1 MQKLV
6 FIQQIRSFK
15 TCCSHAMG
23 NDDVC
28 ASDHLQTSKIK
39 AWGMKATQEQLLPH
53 ALQRGWTGSQQ
64 EARLDCRWQGERLV
78 KWTSDLWLIKDKPWW
93 WFHSTSFADKSR
105 EVSRC
110 TLENPQLKS
119 HICTPL
125 RCFCQQPSPPDWCQK
140 KLSYCC
146 TNGRLPVA
154 VHSQLP
160 DIATEKK
167 YGWIRSSCSDF
178 YETWR
183 PFNSLCFVHGAEN
196 GCNMKRKP
204 HTLSPASAWA
214 CWDHGYW
221 LIYTPALTHPETRS
235 SLWGVGRL
243 KLMLKHSV
251 CRFMHWGSWAGG
263 RAVDRPAANKDMFLL
278 SSWWCPSVTLW
289 KIQER
294 TSTFNYYIIILWCEV
309 DPHPTEGIFFFT

>member
-1 MQKLV
+1 M
-6 FIQQIRSFK
+6 
-15 TCCSHAMG
+15 
-23 NDDVC
+23 
-28 ASDHLQTSKIK
+28 
-39 AWGMKATQEQLLPH
+39 
-53 ALQRGWTGSQQ
+53 
-64 EARLDCRWQGERLV
+64 

-110 TLENPQLKS
+110 TLENPQLKR

-125 RCFCQQPSPPDWCQK
+125 RCFCQQPSPPDWCKK

-160 DIATEKK
+160 DIATGKK

-196 GCNMKRKP
+196 GCNMKRGSNT
-204 HTLSPASAWA
+204 HTVSSFCLGMLRS
-214 CWDHGYW
+214 W
-221 LIYTPALTHPETRS
+221 LLTNIHTCPYTPWNTKLA
-235 SLWGVGRL
+235 VG
-243 KLMLKHSV
+243 S
-251 CRFMHWGSWAGG
+251 GQIE
-263 RAVDRPAANKDMFLL
+263 ANVKTQ
-278 SSWWCPSVTLW
+278 CV
-289 KIQER
+289 
-294 TSTFNYYIIILWCEV
+294 
-309 DPHPTEGIFFFT
+309 